1 MERDYSLYSEVF
13 REAKREMEEKHKRLM
28 DEMEH
33 EKGFLEALGTADL
46 LVSEND
52 KLKDEISSLEAEL
65 EEARRL
71 LTEEK
76 KQRTELEM
84 KMAEMSK
91 LSANVAKKSSEE
103 DLIKALRIY
112 ANRSKRKTPDKR
124 VFAKSAILEIANA
137 NGLSLPQDLAAIID
151 SLDDEQAEAPVTV
164 NVSAGGINVQQANT
178 VRK

>member
-33 EKGFLEALGTADL
+33 EKGFLEALGIADL

-91 LSANVAKKSSEE
+91 LSANVAKKSPEE

-124 VFAKSAILEIANA
+124 VFAKSAILEIANS